1 MLGQLFGLHPR
12 VRVFAAAGLMTL
24 MAVPA
29 AALESGQS
37 PYIKGFRDFQ
47 TGIIP
52 AEPGVYTRIE
62 TYYYSGSAV
71 FNAGR
76 VRVTAD
82 GTNLSELV
90 SPSIV
95 TPWKILG
102 GTYALSARFTNS
114 RLDIQTTTTTPLGS
128 ASREG
133 RLQGWNDLQ
142 VTPFL
147 LGWHNGNFHWN
158 VAASLW
164 LPVGA
169 YDANRVANTGRNFT
183 SFGTGFGF
191 TYFDPVAGFELS
203 AATTVLF
210 NSENPATQYQSGRVL
225 HIDYTAGKQLTPQ
238 FEIAA
243 VGYIMHQ
250 LTADSGAGAVFGE
263 NRSHVMGLGPALNFK
278 FAVGDVPMTM
288 QLKYYREFSAVN
300 TTEGN
305 AASFAVRTKF

>member
-1 MLGQLFGLHPR
+1 MLRQLFGLHPR
-12 VRVFAAAGLMTL
+12 VLAAAGLTAL
-24 MAVPA
+24 IAVPA
-29 AALESGQS
+29 AALEGGQS

-52 AEPGVYTRIE
+52 VEPGVYTRIE
-62 TYYYSGSAV
+62 TYYYRGSAV
-71 FNAGR
+71 FHAGPR

-82 GTNLSELV
+82 GSNLSELV

-95 TPWKILG
+95 TPWQILG
-102 GTYALSARFTNS
+102 GTYALSARVTNS
-114 RLDIQTTTTTPLGS
+114 RLDIRTTTTTPLGS

-158 VAASLW
+158 VAASFW

-169 YDANRVANTGRNFT
+169 YDASRVANTGRNFT

-191 TYFDPVAGFELS
+191 TYRDPLAGFELS

-210 NSENPATQYQSGRVL
+210 NTENPATQYQSGRVL
-225 HIDYTAGKQLTPQ
+225 HIDYTVAKQLTPQ

-243 VGYIMHQ
+243 VGYIMYQ
-250 LTADSGAGAVFGE
+250 LTADSGAGAVFGQ
-263 NRSHVMGLGPALNFK
+263 NRSHVAGLGPALNFM
-278 FAVGDVPMTM
+278 FALGDVPMTM

-300 TTEGN
+300 TTQGD
-305 AASFAVRTKF
+305 AASFVVRTKF